1 MVREARACARVTF
14 FTSGEG
20 ARGGVKLE
28 VSESPAARRRPWCF
42 VRRGRGSRP
51 FRSIAMPERRHPLL
65 ADALLR
71 RGAVIRRAAQSAEQL
86 LAARSARLLGAHE
99 TIAAQL
105 AAQQRAA
112 AAAVDARTLS
122 HARAIIAGTAAHAA
136 AAPPAGAPACA
147 AAPAQGL
154 ATLGV
159 RIPPALWMDAAERLQ
174 FFNTPPPPLPP
185 PPVVRAESL
194 LPDDFA
200 PAPPLPPARSRRHF

>member
-1 MVREARACARVTF
+1 MVRETRACARVTF
-14 FTSGEG
+14 FTGTCTRQS
-20 ARGGVKLE
+20 
-28 VSESPAARRRPWCF
+28 
-42 VRRGRGSRP
+42 VRVATALPTCSLPPTVVLCSQRGRGSRP
-51 FRSIAMPERRHPLL
+51 YRSIAMPERRRPLL

-71 RGAVIRRAAQSAEQL
+71 RGAVIR

-122 HARAIIAGTAAHAA
+122 HARAIIAGAAAHAA

-174 FFNTPPPPLPP
+174 FFNTPPPPPPP
-185 PPVVRAESL
+185 PPVARGESL

>member
-1 MVREARACARVTF
+1 MRARDILHIGIDSIRPSCFIQV
-14 FTSGEG
+14 GG
-20 ARGGVKLE
+20 AGLALA
-28 VSESPAARRRPWCF
+28 PTYL
-42 VRRGRGSRP
+42 SRI
-51 FRSIAMPERRHPLL
+51 IAMSEHRHPHPLL

-86 LAARSARLLGAHE
+86 LAARSARLLGHE
-99 TIAAQL
+99 TIAAHL

-122 HARAIIAGTAAHAA
+122 HARAIIAGAAAHAA
-136 AAPPAGAPACA
+136 AAPPAVAPVCA

-174 FFNTPPPPLPP
+174 FFNTPPPPPPLP
-185 PPVVRAESL
+185 VARAESL
-194 LPDDFA
+194 LPEDFA